1 MSFSATES
9 RGRSKVRKNRWGGA
23 LSTNKAAMLMDLPVV
38 LPGVLTSE
46 QIAAYTL
53 NYRIQEITQKLK
65 MNDVVPVDRSP
76 SPAPQYDQDGKRIN
90 TAEIRYRAKLE
101 QQRHQLIE
109 KAIRL
114 VPNFKPP
121 LDYKPPKKT
130 QEKIYIP
137 ANDYPEVN
145 FIGLL
150 IGPRGKTL
158 QRMETESGARI
169 AIRGKGSVKEGKGR
183 LNENLPHV
191 QSLGEELHCLI
202 VADTEEK
209 INKAVELVNKIIE
222 TAASTPESQND
233 LKRGQLRELAAL
245 NGTLRDWENQPC
257 QNCGE
262 LGHRKYDC
270 PNKKNYTASVVCR
283 ICGGQGHFA
292 RDCKERQRGGH
303 DGRSGMGNRTAAD
316 QEYEQLMLELG
327 GGSSTSGYNR
337 GGSGFSSGANSTPV
351 GIEPRRSSRD
361 SKPVDYQDASGS
373 APWQYNT
380 PPAGPSQSRSPMDA
394 AGAFSA
400 SRNGGFAPP
409 SGIAPPP
416 GIAPSPGIAPP
427 SGIAPPPGI
436 VPSMPS
442 GPPPSVPPGPPPPP
456 PASFAPVIPSGRPP
470 LPPPPPGS
478 APPPP
483 SNLPPPPPPPGTF

>member
-1 MSFSATES
+1 MSFSAAES

-65 MNDVVPVDRSP
+65 VNDVVPADRSP

-109 KAIRL
+109 RAIRL

-209 INKAVELVNKIIE
+209 INKAAELVNKIIE

-292 RDCKERQRGGH
+292 RDCKERHRGGY
-303 DGRSGMGNRTAAD
+303 DSRPGMGNRSAAD
-316 QEYEQLMLELG
+316 QEYEQLMIELG
-327 GGSSTSGYNR
+327 GGAASNDGNYR

-361 SKPVDYQDASGS
+361 SKPADQSDTGGS
-373 APWQYNT
+373 APWQYNM
-380 PPAGPSQSRSPMDA
+380 PPTGPSQPRSPPNA
-394 AGAFSA
+394 PGAFSG
-400 SRNGGFAPP
+400 SRAPGAFSTNRVPGF
-409 SGIAPPP
+409 APPP
-416 GIAPSPGIAPP
+416 GIA
-427 SGIAPPPGI
+427 
-436 VPSMPS
+436 PSMPS
-442 GPPPSVPPGPPPPP
+442 GPPPSEPPRPPPPP
-456 PASFAPVIPSGRPP
+456 PASFAPAAPSGRPP
-470 LPPPPPGS
+470 VLPPPPPGS

-483 SNLPPPPPPPGTF
+483 SNLPPPPPPPGTV